1 MVVGKIAGPLE
12 RVMEEQPF
20 HPVIIKLRY
29 NKPWQVDEFFQEI
42 VQYDMA
48 TPGIN
53 MGTFLN
59 PVIPFVTP
67 LKMPSF
73 GMVAV
78 TLDKDMIYR
87 YAEDSR
93 VEKIYR
99 DAPMRVYT
107 YSFYSSQNIY
117 GSVYGT
123 YGKIPEDGIYTLG
136 KHTFTST
143 YWTKRYIGAD
153 IANAK
158 GFTGLGIKFAVP
170 DTGVALHHIQL
181 GWRTEFKTAMPMQ
194 RVDGNGHG
202 TWCMTC
208 IHGSKAVDHYLSQ
221 RVHKQVICEGM
232 APKAEGLAVK
242 CLGYLVGTGSTS
254 QVAKAMEIAMNW
266 GAEVVSMSLGG
277 KEDAE
282 TPEDDPYYPI
292 LQKYLEKNIIPVI
305 AAGNSGPKEGTV
317 GSPGALPQP
326 LTVGAWDPINDTLA
340 DFSSRGPT
348 PWGDTKPDVVA
359 PGVNIDSGTTGMLDM
374 TFDHV
379 ESRFTPLSG
388 TSMATPHAA
397 GLCILMRQ
405 AHKKVL
411 GKVLTVDEVKD
422 MMEAWAKNQGHEK
435 DNYVGWGLIHWQIYE
450 WWLETQYGV
459 KI

>member
-1 MVVGKIAGPLE
+1 VKLTPKVESVL
-12 RVMEEQPF
+12 RRRPF
-20 HPVIIKLRY
+20 SPVIIKLKTE
-29 NKPWQVDEFFQEI
+29 KPWQVQDFFQEVI
-42 VQYDMA
+42 QYDMV
-48 TPGIN
+48 TPAMNLGGI
-53 MGTFLN
+53 LN
-59 PVIPFVTP
+59 PVIPFVSP
-67 LKMPSF
+67 LKIPSF

-78 TLDKDMIYR
+78 TLDRDMIYR

-93 VEKIYR
+93 VEKIYY
-99 DAPMRVYT
+99 DAPMTILT
-107 YSFYSSQNIY
+107 YFY
-117 GSVYGT
+117 GSGYVVGHSFGT
-123 YGKIPEDGIYTLG
+123 VPQEGVFRYGK
-136 KHTFTST
+136 HVFTST
-143 YWTKRYIGAD
+143 YWTKKYIGAD
-153 IANAK
+153 KANAK
-158 GFTGLGIKFAVP
+158 GFTGLGVKFAVP
-170 DTGVALHHIQL
+170 DTGVSLHHIQL
-181 GWRTEFKTAMPMQ
+181 GWRTEFKTAMPLQ

-208 IHGSKAVDHYLSQ
+208 IHGKKAVDHYLSS
-221 RVHKQVICEGM
+221 RVGKQVVCEGM
-232 APKAEGLAVK
+232 APEAEGLAVK
-242 CLGYLVGTGSTS
+242 CLGYVVGTGSTS

-266 GAEVVSMSLGG
+266 GADVVSMSLGG
-277 KEDAE
+277 KEDASR
-282 TPEDDPYYPI
+282 PEDDPYYPI
-292 LQKYLEKNIIPVI
+292 LNKYLEKGIIPVI
-305 AAGNSGPKEGTV
+305 AAGNDGPKEGTV

-326 LTVGAWDPINDTLA
+326 LTVGAWDPINDKLA

-405 AHKKVL
+405 AHRKLL

-422 MMEAWAKNQGHEK
+422 MMEAWASDHGHVK
-435 DNYVGWGLIHWQIYE
+435 DNYVGWGLIHWDIYE